1 MQDPRQKEQLALA
14 REAGTKAMAK
24 DFFAPAPGAGGPSDA
39 EMGAAPAEAG
49 AEAAAPEIPPEL
61 AALSPEELE
70 ELLALL
76 QQQEQTEVP
85 PGE

>member
-49 AEAAAPEIPPEL
+49 AEAAPEIPPEL